1 MDAPLSAPPRRPFSL
16 WKVWAVILILLAIAF
31 AVAWI
36 LVKGSVRRAEDR
48 MRVGARRA
56 ADRGRNGRR
65 AEEPAGRGLR
75 GLPQGHPEG
84 RPRRRSR
91 SSSRRSRRRTSTTP
105 TRRRWSRWSG

>member
-48 MRVGARRA
+48 MRVGVSLPPAAGGAERARKIVA
-56 ADRGRNGRR
+56 
-65 AEEPAGRGLR
+65 
-75 GLPQGHPEG
+75 
-84 RPRRRSR
+84 
-91 SSSRRSRRRTSTTP
+91 
-105 TRRRWSRWSG
+105 